1 MHPRAGAG
9 SGRGG
14 RLGGS
19 AGGDADAARCGSGHR
34 GRGGAVRE
42 PARSGPA
49 SRPGRQAGG
58 QPRARRC
65 GRTSPTRSGT
75 TGAGSSATGST
86 TSPTSSEILELTD
99 EEREGLS
106 APDKF
111 RVDVTP
117 YFISL
122 IDPKDP
128 NDPIR
133 RQIIPLGR
141 ELRSLHRDDGGQPGR
156 GPPLAGAGPRPPL
169 PGPRPDADHHAVR
182 ELLPVL
188 HAEPDRRRRRPRTST
203 ARSTRRSWTTSGA
216 RRRSATC

>member
-1 MHPRAGAG
+1 MESEARVQATAVADG
-9 SGRGG
+9 GRGERRSSTSATPPGSSAPTAG
-14 RLGGS
+14 RRS
-19 AGGDADAARCGSGHR
+19 AA
-34 GRGGAVRE
+34 E
-42 PARSGPA
+42 
-49 SRPGRQAGG
+49 
-58 QPRARRC
+58 RRC
-65 GRTSPTRSGT
+65 GTTSPTRSGT
-75 TGAGSSATGST
+75 TGAGSSRTGST
-86 TSPTSSEILELTD
+86 SSTEIEQILELTD

-141 ELRSLHRDDGGQPGR
+141 ELRSVHRDDGGQPRR
-156 GPPLAGAGPRPPL
+156 GPPLAGPGPGPPL
-169 PGPRPDADHHAVR
+169 PGPGPDADHDPVR
-182 ELLPVL
+182 RATAATAP
-188 HAEPDRRRRRPRTST
+188 AAGSSATPPRTST
-203 ARSTRRSWTTSGA
+203 AASTRRSSTTSAA